1 MKQSKIE
8 LVYYYLTE
16 NCVGYENRIKSECL
30 MKLFEI
36 KDNKTFR
43 SYIQELRKNPNYTK
57 LVGSEAGKDGGY
69 FIVSNYQ
76 EFKTTVEHHYLRAM
90 EMLKTYGIMKNKY
103 YNKDYKKL
111 EV

>member
-1 MKQSKIE
+1 MLDLI
-8 LVYYYLTE
+8 YDYLNE
-16 NCVGYENRIKSECL
+16 NCVGYENRVKSDVL
-30 MKLFEI
+30 MKEFGI

-43 SYIQELRKNPNYTK
+43 NYIQELRQNPNYEN
-57 LVGSEAGKDGGY
+57 LVGSEAGSSGGY

-103 YNKDYKKL
+103 YHKDYKKL

>member
-1 MKQSKIE
+1 MLDLI
-8 LVYYYLTE
+8 YNYLNE
-16 NCVGYENRIKSECL
+16 YCVGYENRIKSDVL
-30 MKLFEI
+30 MKMFDI
-36 KDNKTFR
+36 GSNKALR
-43 SYIQELRKNPNYTK
+43 GYIQELRKNPNYK
-57 LVGSEAGKDGGY
+57 NLVGSEAGSNGGY

-103 YNKDYKKL
+103 YHKDYKKL

>member
-1 MKQSKIE
+1 MHNLIYNY
-8 LVYYYLTE
+8 LVE
-16 NCVGYENRIKSECL
+16 NCVGYENRIKSSKL
-30 MKLFEI
+30 MNMFGI

-43 SYIQELRKNPNYTK
+43 SYIQELRQNPEYEK
-57 LVGSEAGKDGGY
+57 LVGSEAGSNGGY

-90 EMLKTYGIMKNKY
+90 EMLKTYGVMKNKY
-103 YNKDYKKL
+103 LNENTEKL

>member
-1 MKQSKIE
+1 MPE
-8 LVYYYLTE
+8 LIYDYLNK
-16 NCVGYENRIKSECL
+16 NCVGYDNRVKSDYL

-36 KDNKTFR
+36 RDNKTFR
-43 SYIQELRKNPNYTK
+43 RYIQELRQNPKYEK
-57 LVGSEAGKDGGY
+57 LVGSEAGSSGGY
-69 FIVSNYQ
+69 FIVSNYE

-103 YNKDYKKL
+103 YHKDYKKL